1 MEEIHIQSFVA
12 APPAD
17 VWRVLVGRADVVL
30 DALPVAAWPDARE
43 EKGVERLRTPWPVG
57 RGATGRGGGTAV
69 EITLAPV
76 AAGTRV
82 DLRHE
87 GWDSGPET
95 QDALA
100 GHFAGW
106 LQSLAAL
113 GLLVETGRDPRA
125 SSAQLGG
132 RERYFASGEIPAR
145 AAAVFRAL
153 TDPEVLVR
161 WSAGALE
168 GAELVDALEGRYARW
183 RTAAPDGG
191 ASGEVVMILRPTP
204 RGTHC
209 AVAEYGVV
217 GQSPSAR
224 WPAMLERLARFLR

>member
-12 APPAD
+12 APPAE
-17 VWRVLVGRADVVL
+17 VWRVLIGRPDVVL
-30 DALPVAAWPDARE
+30 DALPVAGWPDARQ
-43 EKGVERLRTPWPVG
+43 EKSGARLRTPWPAG
-57 RGATGRGGGTAV
+57 GGATTV

-87 GWDSGPET
+87 GWESRPGGE
-95 QDALA
+95 DALA

-106 LQSLAAL
+106 LQALAAL
-113 GLLVETGRDPRA
+113 GLLVESGKDPRP
-125 SSAQLGG
+125 SSHALSG

-153 TDPEVLVR
+153 TDPEVLAR
-161 WSAGALE
+161 WSGDALS
-168 GAELVDALEGRYARW
+168 GTLLVDALDGRYARW
-183 RTAAPDGG
+183 QVAPAGEG
-191 ASGEVVMILRPTP
+191 APGELVMILRPTP

-209 AVAEYGVV
+209 AVAEYGVA
-217 GQSPSAR
+217 GRTASAR
-224 WPAMLERLARFLR
+224 WPAMLESLARFLR